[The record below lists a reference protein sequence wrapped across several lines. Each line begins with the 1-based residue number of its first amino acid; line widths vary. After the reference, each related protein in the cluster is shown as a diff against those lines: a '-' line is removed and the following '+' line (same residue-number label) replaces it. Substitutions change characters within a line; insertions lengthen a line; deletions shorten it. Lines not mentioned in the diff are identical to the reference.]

1 MIYFCKVWS
10 WNEINSFN
18 INNLLLYSLR
28 LAIGRPAPAHDFFFN
43 VWLWNEINSLNNNK
57 FIAVF
62 TSPCR
67 WPASSNSWAWH
78 SHTRSC
84 RGSRWWTSACWGA
97 RGRPPP
103 ALVWGARIRIK
114 IFIYFRFGFTSLET
128 NKISFYQTLY
138 NMSFIR
144 KLGGE
149 VRIFKNLCGC
159 GRRILSSL
167 TYSRREGRRGSI
179 YFCNVNKKSII
190 RK

>member
-1 MIYFCKVWS
+1 M
-10 WNEINSFN
+10 
-18 INNLLLYSLR
+18 LYSLR
-28 LAIGRPAPAHDFFFN
+28 LAVGRPAPTHG
-43 VWLWNEINSLNNNK
+43 LGIL
-57 FIAVF
+57 ILAVVEALDDEL
-62 TSPCR
+62 PLV
-67 WPASSNSWAWH
+67 
-78 SHTRSC
+78 
-84 RGSRWWTSACWGA
+84 GGLGV
-97 RGRPPP
+97 GRRQP
-103 ALVWGARIRIK
+103 WCGGARIRIK